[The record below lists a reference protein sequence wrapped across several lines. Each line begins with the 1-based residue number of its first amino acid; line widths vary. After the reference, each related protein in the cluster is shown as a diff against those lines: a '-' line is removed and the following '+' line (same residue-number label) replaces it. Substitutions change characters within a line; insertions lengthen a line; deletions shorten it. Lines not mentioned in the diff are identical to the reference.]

1 MKGGHS
7 PPFGE
12 LAKPMSPIPRHGL
25 YSPFRRLGE
34 AQFRLSPATFCVPPF
49 GDRAKRNVA
58 YPPPRFV
65 FPLSANWQ
73 SQCRLSP
80 RDVLFS
86 ISFSELR
93 KFLSLVWSFMFA
105 LSSIGQLSTT
115 SISCVILFLLFS
127 RLNEVDIRE
136 SFVPP
141 KKEITIGNG
150 NNLAQRTQKFILSE
164 AKRG

>member
-1 MKGGHS
+1 MS
-7 PPFGE
+7 PSPATVCIPPFGDW
-12 LAKPMSPIPRHGL
+12 AKPNVAYPSRRFVFPLSAIGRSPMSPIPRDVL

-34 AQFRLSPATFCVPPF
+34 AQCRLSPATFCVPPF

-58 YPPPRFV
+58 YLPPRFV

-105 LSSIGQLSTT
+105 LSAIGQLSTT

-127 RLNEVDIRE
+127 RLNEVDIRR
-136 SFVPP
+136 SFAPP
-141 KKEITIGNG
+141 KK
-150 NNLAQRTQKFILSE
+150 K
-164 AKRG
+164 